1 MKRASDTI
9 FGALAGT
16 PISASRL
23 RGLSRAARTFARRHP
38 LGAVSALILLAIAIV
53 AVAAPLIAPHD
64 PIYVNIDHF
73 KENPS
78 LSFPAGTDYYGRGV
92 LSRIIHGA
100 RISLSA
106 SFLSVL
112 LGTTTG
118 SIWGLSSAYIGG
130 RFDII
135 GQRVL
140 DMIMAFPALILA
152 MIMVTGLGTG
162 FWVVVISIA
171 VTRIPLSTRVIRS
184 VTLSVKENEY
194 VLAAKAIGAGSVRV
208 MAFHIA
214 PQCLASFLIIATM
227 HLGVVILI
235 EASLGF
241 IGVGIGPPTPTWG
254 RMLGGAVEQVLIPH
268 WPMVLFPGIAITI
281 TVLAF
286 NLFGDALRDALDP
299 RLRGTES
306 G

>member
-1 MKRASDTI
+1 MKRAADTI
-9 FGALAGT
+9 FRTLPGT
-16 PISASRL
+16 PIRASTL
-23 RGLSRAARTFARRHP
+23 RGLSRSVWTFARRHP
-38 LGAVSALILLAIAIV
+38 LGGLSGFVLAVVVIV
-53 AVAAPLIAPHD
+53 ALAAPLVAPHD
-64 PIYVNIDHF
+64 PIYVDIDHF
-73 KENPS
+73 KETPS

-100 RISLSA
+100 RISLSV
-106 SFLSVL
+106 SFLAVL

-118 SIWGLSSAYIGG
+118 AIWGLSSAYIGG

-135 GQRVL
+135 GQRLL

-162 FWVVVISIA
+162 FWVVVIAIS
-171 VTRIPLSTRVIRS
+171 VTRVPLSTRVIRS

-194 VLAAKAIGAGSVRV
+194 VLAAKAIGAGGVRV